1 MYFGSLKE
9 KSSNFRLKKKKKE
22 DLSFLQLSNIKMG
35 QICVQEFQKTP
46 EVFEWILSF

>member
-1 MYFGSLKE
+1 M
-9 KSSNFRLKKKKKE
+9 
-22 DLSFLQLSNIKMG
+22 SFLQLSNIKMG